1 MTSLPKLGVPMLRTG
16 MKRSGRSRAA
26 ALSACALM
34 IWSTVANC
42 PAYAQAPPPA
52 ELSRVLELITQQ
64 EQRLNA
70 QESQLHEQQR
80 QLSEQRA
87 LIERQRAELVA
98 MGAGAVLT
106 DDVLADARA
115 AGAPSAGLD
124 YTSLAADEPISVN
137 RRAPIYG
144 FQQQMAEGGASV
156 RPVMT
161 DPPQTPVGEAPP
173 EQERAE
179 VEALPEG
186 NTALAGRGRLVI
198 EPSIEYSR
206 SSSNRLVFRGVEIV
220 PGINIGLIEA
230 NDAQRDTIA
239 ASVAARYSLTD
250 RLEVEGRVPFIYR
263 SDRITTVAQ
272 NDDTIT
278 RVYQLEGSNVGDIE
292 ISARYQLN
300 DGANGAPIFVAGARI
315 KSDTGKGPFDLARD
329 EQGVSTELATGSGF
343 WGLQGS
349 VSMLYPSD
357 PVVLFANA
365 SYLYNMERDVNKD
378 FGNAHVGNVDPGD
391 SIGLGF
397 GFGFSLNPRFSY
409 SLGYSHAYVMET
421 ETEINNTIQKSTP
434 LQVGTLQLGM
444 SFRTTERTTL
454 SSSIAVGVTED
465 APDVSVGFRMP
476 ISF

>member
-1 MTSLPKLGVPMLRTG
+1 MTSLPKVGVPMLRTG
-16 MKRSGRSRAA
+16 MKRAGRARAA

-34 IWSTVANC
+34 MWSTVANC

-87 LIERQRAELVA
+87 LIERQRSELVA

-106 DDVLADARA
+106 DDVLADTRA
-115 AGAPSAGLD
+115 TGAPSTGLD

-144 FQQQMAEGGASV
+144 FQQQLAEGGASV

-179 VEALPEG
+179 VQALPEG

-198 EPSIEYSR
+198 EPSIEYSNTG
-206 SSSNRLVFRGVEIV
+206 SNRLVFRGNVIV
-220 PGINIGLIEA
+220 DAIQIGLLEA
-230 NDAQRDTIA
+230 NNASRNTIV
-239 ASVAARYSLTD
+239 ASGAVRYAVTD

-263 SDRITTVAQ
+263 SDRITTVAR
-272 NDDTIT
+272 NDDTVT
-278 RVYQLEGSNVGDIE
+278 RVYELDGANVGDIE

-300 DGANGAPIFVAGARI
+300 EGANGAPIFVAGARI

-329 EQGVSTELATGSGF
+329 NQGVSTELATGSGF

-365 SYLYNMERDVNKD
+365 SYLYNIERDVNKQI
-378 FGNAHVGNVDPGD
+378 GNVHIGNVDPGD

-409 SLGYSHAYVMET
+409 SLGYSHSYVLPT
-421 ETEINNTIQKSTP
+421 ETQFNTTVQKSDE
-434 LQVGTLQLGM
+434 LQVGSLQLGM